1 MSDLE
6 EKPINGPLDV
16 LGMYA
21 LEKRPDPKKM
31 DNNKIKLHIT
41 GNFEYIN
48 LRIYDSTTNSDTDNI
63 VYVCISM
70 LVVYVYTCVYIYI
83 YIYTR
88 DCLTSMTS
96 GSFNV
101 GHREKSMLSVI

>member
-31 DNNKIKLHIT
+31 DNNKIKLPK
-41 GNFEYIN
+41 
-48 LRIYDSTTNSDTDNI
+48 
-63 VYVCISM
+63 
-70 LVVYVYTCVYIYI
+70 
-83 YIYTR
+83 
-88 DCLTSMTS
+88 
-96 GSFNV
+96 
-101 GHREKSMLSVI
+101 REEKIIKNQEEN